1 MAEIQL
7 YGVIG
12 DPDSQLDAATVCP
25 AIRNATGPLTVRINS
40 PGGFVFEGLPIYT
53 ALKAYNAGTVTVII
67 DGLAASMASVI
78 AMAGQVIVMAES
90 SLMMIHK
97 PWDCSIGNADDL
109 RADAS
114 RLDKMEASLVDIYA
128 NRTGLDP
135 GEISVMLAAETWLDA
150 TEAVAFGFA
159 DRVNATLPMAAMAD
173 LTACGFRRTPSL
185 NLKRSST
192 MPEANSPAGTNA
204 VALAERERINQINAL
219 CDRHRLGG
227 ALAMTLINRGAPL
240 ADARET
246 ILEALAQRD
255 EATAAVGFPGGAGT
269 FDNPNFLGKALADA
283 MYAKMSGKPAEGAAA
298 QFRGMSIVDMAAELV
313 ERTGRGN
320 PRRMKPDQ
328 ILNAAAWLGAG
339 PRNSGQWGGGGNY
352 GSADITGNTGDFPDL
367 LQGTGQRFLLD
378 MYRNAASPLKSI
390 ARPRAAKD
398 FRQIK
403 TLQLSEFGTLPA
415 VSESGEIKTG
425 SFTERQEVYSMQTFA
440 KQFTLTRQALINDDL
455 GAFSDV
461 LTIMGRAAAE
471 TEAQLLAA
479 LINANPV
486 MSDGNAL
493 FSTQHGNLNAT
504 GSVPSVDALDVA
516 RQAMRNQTDLDGVT
530 FINAAPR
537 YILSGAGYETAIE
550 KLISIPLNATQ
561 VDQTNPFAGKLTPL
575 VDPRLGGGFW
585 YLFADPSF
593 VPTIEYA
600 SLNNADGPIMEMQN
614 GWDVLGVAFRV
625 HEDFGA
631 GIVDWRGAFRQT
643 GA

>member
-1 MAEIQL
+1 
-7 YGVIG
+7 
-12 DPDSQLDAATVCP
+12 
-25 AIRNATGPLTVRINS
+25 
-40 PGGFVFEGLPIYT
+40 
-53 ALKAYNAGTVTVII
+53 
-67 DGLAASMASVI
+67 
-78 AMAGQVIVMAES
+78 
-90 SLMMIHK
+90 
-97 PWDCSIGNADDL
+97 
-109 RADAS
+109 
-114 RLDKMEASLVDIYA
+114 
-128 NRTGLDP
+128 
-135 GEISVMLAAETWLDA
+135 
-150 TEAVAFGFA
+150 
-159 DRVNATLPMAAMAD
+159 
-173 LTACGFRRTPSL
+173 
-185 NLKRSST
+185 
-192 MPEANSPAGTNA
+192 
-204 VALAERERINQINAL
+204 
-219 CDRHRLGG
+219 
-227 ALAMTLINRGAPL
+227 
-240 ADARET
+240 
-246 ILEALAQRD
+246 
-255 EATAAVGFPGGAGT
+255 
-269 FDNPNFLGKALADA
+269 
-283 MYAKMSGKPAEGAAA
+283 
-298 QFRGMSIVDMAAELV
+298 
-313 ERTGRGN
+313 
-320 PRRMKPDQ
+320 
-328 ILNAAAWLGAG
+328 
-339 PRNSGQWGGGGNY
+339 
-352 GSADITGNTGDFPDL
+352 
-367 LQGTGQRFLLD
+367 
-378 MYRNAASPLKSI
+378 
-390 ARPRAAKD
+390 
-398 FRQIK
+398 
-403 TLQLSEFGTLPA
+403 
-415 VSESGEIKTG
+415 
-425 SFTERQEVYSMQTFA
+425 MQTFA